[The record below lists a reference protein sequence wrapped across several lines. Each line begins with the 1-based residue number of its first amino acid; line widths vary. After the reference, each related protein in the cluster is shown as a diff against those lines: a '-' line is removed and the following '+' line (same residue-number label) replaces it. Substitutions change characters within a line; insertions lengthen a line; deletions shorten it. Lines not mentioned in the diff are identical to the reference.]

1 MARRRS
7 ATLFCFVL
15 AADLLGATAG
25 ATATPALAPCRA
37 RDYVVRVDEN
47 GATGS
52 IFIYVSVR
60 KTGSSPC
67 RATGRASLALRDA
80 KTRRLLRIRGNPW
93 SRTLKPST
101 FTHSRAQL
109 TFVWRNYCGPGRPL
123 LVEARFGAHQ
133 AVERDHYPGAR
144 CDVPSRPS
152 TLTPF
157 RLPGG

>member
-1 MARRRS
+1 M
-7 ATLFCFVL
+7 
-15 AADLLGATAG
+15 
-25 ATATPALAPCRA
+25 
-37 RDYVVRVDEN
+37 DEN

-101 FTHSRAQL
+101 FKHSRAQL